1 MGATLPAMFAAPN
14 ASAAP
19 RGPRLSASAARLA
32 QWPVVMNG
40 DLLLELAEAYG
51 LSTAYRAS
59 NGLVT
64 TPPETSFLK
73 LLRAL
78 GLELDDDPSEE
89 TLRFYLEARRLEWAT
104 RPLPPSVVAPA
115 GQERHFNVHV
125 HDGHPAHCWI
135 ALESG
140 GSRDAY
146 QDENWAPPT
155 VAADGTVWGEAT
167 FHVPG
172 DLPLGWHEL
181 HLESD
186 DLDEV
191 CPLVVVPAQLETNQR
206 FIQDPVWGA
215 MAQLYSVR
223 SEQSWGIGDF
233 FDLGMLAEAV
243 AAEGADYLL
252 INPVHAAQPVPPVED
267 SPYLPTSRRFVNPIY
282 ISVEAVPEYARL
294 DHATRE
300 EIAQLAAPLKEKNR
314 SAEPLQ
320 RDEIFAAKLQVLREL
335 FYLSL
340 EDEERAHD
348 FELFALDEGE
358 GLEDFARWCAREAQS
373 ADAGHAARH
382 GSQEELE
389 ESTHFYMW
397 LQFVADE
404 QRRIAQEKA
413 LAAGMAIGIMTD
425 LAVGIHPGGADA
437 HTLADVLVA
446 DASVGAPPDQYSQQ
460 GQDWSQPPWNPQA
473 LAEAGYG
480 PWRDLLRTVLRH
492 SGGIRVDHVLGLFR
506 LFWLPRAD
514 SPAEGA
520 YMNYDHE
527 AMVGVLALEAQRAG
541 AVVVGEDL
549 GTFEP
554 WVQEVLRDKGILG
567 TSVLWFESTPPDNS
581 PRPSAQYRNLSLTAI
596 GTHDLP
602 PTAGY
607 MKGAHNALRHKLG
620 LVEESLE
627 ELNAS
632 DAVWISQVL
641 AHAQSEGTFAGTPLA
656 DVDFLDKD
664 LGEYEDVESLIV
676 GLTRFIA
683 STPSAMTC
691 TNLVDMVGDVR
702 IQNQPGTNAEQY
714 SNWCIPLCD
723 ASGNAVLIEDLADLE
738 LFHRVADAS
747 PRRG

>member
-1 MGATLPAMFAAPN
+1 
-14 ASAAP
+14 
-19 RGPRLSASAARLA
+19 
-32 QWPVVMNG
+32 MNG

-51 LSTAYRAS
+51 FGTVYRAS
-59 NGLVT
+59 NGLIT
-64 TPPETSFLK
+64 APPESSFLK
-73 LLRAL
+73 LLRAM
-78 GLELDDDPSEE
+78 GLELDDDPSDE
-89 TLRFYLEARRLEWAT
+89 TLRFYLQARRLEQAT
-104 RPLPPSVVAPA
+104 RPLPPCVVATE
-115 GQERHFNVHV
+115 GEERHFNVHV

-135 ALESG
+135 RLEGG

-146 QDENWAPPT
+146 QDENWAPPVT
-155 VAADGTVWGEAT
+155 AADGVVWGEAT

-172 DLPLGWHEL
+172 DLPAGWHEL

-186 DLDEV
+186 DFTQTCTLIV
-191 CPLVVVPAQLETNQR
+191 TPAQLETNQR
-206 FIQDPVWGA
+206 YIQDPVWGV

-223 SEQSWGIGDF
+223 SGQSWGIGDF
-233 FDLGMLAEAV
+233 EDLGRLAEIV

-282 ISVEAVPEYARL
+282 ISVEAVPEFGRL
-294 DHATRE
+294 PDDVRAEVT
-300 EIAQLAAPLKEKNR
+300 ALAAPLKAANR
-314 SAEPLQ
+314 SASPLE
-320 RDEIFAAKLQVLREL
+320 RNAIFGAKLQVLREL
-335 FYLSL
+335 FYLSS
-340 EDEERAHD
+340 EDEERTHS

-358 GLEDFARWCAREAQS
+358 GLEDFARWCAEA
-373 ADAGHAARH
+373 ALAAEAGRARGGATRH
-382 GSQEELE
+382 GGGEELAE
-389 ESTHFYMW
+389 TTRFYMW
-397 LQFVADE
+397 LQFIADE
-404 QRRIAQEKA
+404 QRRVAQEKA
-413 LAAGMAIGIMTD
+413 LAAGMRIGIMTD
-425 LAVGIHPGGADA
+425 LAVGIHPDGADA
-437 HTLADVLVA
+437 HTLATSLVA

-473 LAEAGYG
+473 LAESGYA

-506 LFWLPRAD
+506 LFWLPRMD
-514 SPAEGA
+514 TPAEGA

-554 WVQEVLRDKGILG
+554 WVQDVLRDKGILG
-567 TSVLWFESTPPDNS
+567 TTVVWFESTPPDNS
-581 PRPSAQYRNLSLTAI
+581 PRPSEQYRNLSLTAI

-607 MKGAHNALRHKLG
+607 MVGAHNALRHELG
-620 LVEESLE
+620 LVKESLE

-641 AHAQSEGTFAGTPLA
+641 AHAQAEGAFEGTPLA
-656 DVDFLDKD
+656 HVDFLDKD
-664 LGEYEDVESLIV
+664 LGEYEDVESLLV
-676 GLTRFIA
+676 GLTRFVA

-714 SNWCIPLCD
+714 SNWCIPLCTGD
-723 ASGNAVLIEDLADLE
+723 GTAVLIEDLADME
-738 LFHRVADAS
+738 LFHRVAEAS
-747 PRRG
+747 RRP